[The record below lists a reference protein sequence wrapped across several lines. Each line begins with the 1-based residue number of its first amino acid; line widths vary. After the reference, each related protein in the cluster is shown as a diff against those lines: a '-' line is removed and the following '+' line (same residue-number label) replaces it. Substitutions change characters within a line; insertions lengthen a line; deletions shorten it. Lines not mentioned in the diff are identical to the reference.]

1 MKQYIRPEVAAKL
14 KGLDLRAR
22 LVVEGFLSGLHRS
35 PFYGFSVEFAD
46 HRPYVPGDEIKRI
59 DWRIYG
65 RTNRYYIKEYEEE
78 TNLKAY
84 ILLDKSGSMGYQTG
98 RVSKYEYGQTL
109 AASLAYLLLKQ
120 RDSVGLVTFDERLVQ
135 YIPPSSRKGQIQILL
150 SSLDRF
156 PPGGETDLSTTFLQM
171 AERLKRRGL
180 VIVIS
185 DLLDE
190 PNRIIR
196 ALKSFRYRKHE
207 MLVFHILDPQE
218 MEFSFRGPARFVD
231 METKAEVVLDPAVLR
246 ATYRKR
252 IGRFIQ
258 RYQREL
264 RASYI
269 DYELLLTDVPYDRA
283 LLSYLAKRERLP

>member
-1 MKQYIRPEVAAKL
+1 MKQYILPEVVTKL
-14 KGLDLRAR
+14 KGLDLKAR

-59 DWRIYG
+59 DWQIYG
-65 RTNRYYIKEYEEE
+65 RTNRYYIKEFEEE

-84 ILLDKSGSMGYQTG
+84 ILLDKSGSMSYQTG
-98 RVSKYEYGQTL
+98 RVSKYQYGQTL
-109 AASLAYLLLKQ
+109 AACLAYLLLKQ
-120 RDSVGLVTFDERLVQ
+120 RDSVGLVTFDERLVE
-135 YIPPSSRKGQIQILL
+135 YIPPSSKKGHIQILL
-150 SSLDRF
+150 SLIDRAQ
-156 PPGGETDLSTTFLQM
+156 PGGETDLSATFFQV

-190 PNRIIR
+190 PSRIIR

-207 MLVFHILDPQE
+207 ILVFHILDPQE
-218 MEFSFRGPARFVD
+218 WEFSFPGPARFVD
-231 METKAEVVLDPAVLR
+231 LETKAEVVLDPAALR

-252 IGRFIQ
+252 IRQFVEM
-258 RYQREL
+258 YQREL
-264 RASYI
+264 RASRI
-269 DYELLLTDVPYDRA
+269 DYELLFTNIPYDRA